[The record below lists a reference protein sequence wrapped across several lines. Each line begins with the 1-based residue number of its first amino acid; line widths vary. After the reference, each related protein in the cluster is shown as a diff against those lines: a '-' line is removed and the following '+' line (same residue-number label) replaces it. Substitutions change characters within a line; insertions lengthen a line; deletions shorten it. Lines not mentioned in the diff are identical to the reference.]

1 MKSIE
6 TKYLKPGDVLFWTK
20 DTVLTHPVNLIKTQ
34 RGKVEF
40 AVRTKSGAV
49 IAKCWNRNTK
59 VLIESK

>member
-1 MKSIE
+1 MCSFGLR
-6 TKYLKPGDVLFWTK
+6 TP
-20 DTVLTHPVNLIKTQ
+20 Q